1 MYGMRLP
8 AGAPAPPHSK
18 ARFYELL
25 EALKLEFESTVS
37 MIASSAGSA
46 NAAASETRLSS
57 EDYDLKGTIAA
68 SLRAFFIFISPPQPS
83 SI

>member
-1 MYGMRLP
+1 
-8 AGAPAPPHSK
+8 
-18 ARFYELL
+18 
-25 EALKLEFESTVS
+25 

-57 EDYDLKGTIAA
+57 EDYDLKGTIDA
-68 SLRAFFIFISPPQPS
+68 SLRAFFIFIFPPPQPS